1 MRTFAMGEKTRLDD
15 SAIRVEFDVSGEGL
29 AAYCFSLGTADLD
42 VVCTARPA
50 SLISAVAL
58 VAGGTGTAE
67 FHVDLS
73 AVDDA
78 VDRLVFAVGAQAPG
92 FGDGSLL
99 RLLGADGEIGRFVL
113 PVAELT
119 RERALILAEVYR
131 RDGWRFGA
139 VGQGYEAGVDQLV
152 RDLGAD
158 PEQTLIVAA
167 VMAHEDAV
175 ESVEPVTDAAVHP
188 PAGGATP
195 EDTKPEDTKPEDTKP
210 EDAKPEDAKPE
221 DAKPEDAKP
230 EDAKPAAAPSED
242 VRPDDA
248 PPGDATAAAAEP
260 EPVASI
266 AAEPVAEVAAEA
278 VTESADEPA
287 APSPAEHEPAP
298 AEPLPAPATGVTP
311 PAGVYEGRGD
321 KVLSITRPV
330 EAGPFLVELEGRGT
344 DNFVV
349 WTLDADLETD
359 KLLANAIGAYR
370 GRALVDERS
379 SRTSRLKIEAD
390 GAWTVRL
397 FGPEAARPLTER
409 LTGTGPETVRWA
421 GPRTVLAM
429 THRGTGNFIVGTF
442 ADHGGDESYLGT
454 LANAIGD
461 YEGESILPKGPC
473 LIELEADGDWTL
485 TPVLD

>member
-92 FGDGSLL
+92 FGAGSLL

-119 RERALILAEVYR
+119 RERALILAEIYR

-167 VMAHEDAV
+167 VMAHEDVVEAV
-175 ESVEPVTDAAVHP
+175 EPATDAAVHP
-188 PAGGATP
+188 PVGDPGPEGAAPGEATP
-195 EDTKPEDTKPEDTKP
+195 EDRE
-210 EDAKPEDAKPE
+210 
-221 DAKPEDAKP
+221 P
-230 EDAKPAAAPSED
+230 EDAKPADAPPED
-242 VRPDDA
+242 VRPEDVR
-248 PPGDATAAAAEP
+248 PGDAAAAGAEP

-266 AAEPVAEVAAEA
+266 ASEPVAEAVVEA
-278 VTESADEPA
+278 VDEPA
-287 APSPAEHEPAP
+287 APSSAEHEPAP
-298 AEPLPAPATGVTP
+298 APEPLPAPATGETP

-397 FGPEAARPLTER
+397 FGPDAARPLTER

>member
-1 MRTFAMGEKTRLDD
+1 MRTFVMGEKTRLDD

-78 VDRLVFAVGAQAPG
+78 VDRLVFAVGAQEPG
-92 FGDGSLL
+92 FGAGSLL

-167 VMAHEDAV
+167 VMAHEAEAEAV
-175 ESVEPVTDAAVHP
+175 EPATDAAVHP
-188 PAGGATP
+188 PAGDAGPEGVTPERATP
-195 EDTKPEDTKPEDTKP
+195 EDRTPEDV
-210 EDAKPEDAKPE
+210 
-221 DAKPEDAKP
+221 
-230 EDAKPAAAPSED
+230 KPADAPSED
-242 VRPDDA
+242 VRP
-248 PPGDATAAAAEP
+248 GDAAAAEAEP

-266 AAEPVAEVAAEA
+266 AAEPVAEAVA
-278 VTESADEPA
+278 EPA
-287 APSPAEHEPAP
+287 APSSAEHEPAP
-298 AEPLPAPATGVTP
+298 APEPLPAPATGETP

-330 EAGPFLVELEGRGT
+330 QAGPFLVELEGRGT

-397 FGPEAARPLTER
+397 FGLDAARPLTER

-429 THRGTGNFIVGTF
+429 RHRGTGNFIVGTF
-442 ADHGGDESYLGT
+442 AEHGGDESYLGT

-473 LIELEADGDWTL
+473 LIELEAEGDWTL

>member
-1 MRTFAMGEKTRLDD
+1 MRTFVMGEKTRLDD

-73 AVDDA
+73 AVDDV
-78 VDRLVFAVGAQAPG
+78 VDRLVFAVGAREPG
-92 FGDGSLL
+92 FGAGSLL

-167 VMAHEDAV
+167 VMAHEDVA
-175 ESVEPVTDAAVHP
+175 EAAEPATDAAVHP
-188 PAGGATP
+188 PAGGPGP
-195 EDTKPEDTKPEDTKP
+195 EDAKPKEMTP
-210 EDAKPEDAKPE
+210 EDAKPEEATPE
-221 DAKPEDAKP
+221 DRKPA
-230 EDAKPAAAPSED
+230 DAKPADAPSED
-242 VRPDDA
+242 ARA
-248 PPGDATAAAAEP
+248 ENAQPGDAAAVEAEPEP

-266 AAEPVAEVAAEA
+266 ASEPVAEA
-278 VTESADEPA
+278 VTEAVAEAVAEPA
-287 APSPAEHEPAP
+287 APSSVEHEPAP
-298 AEPLPAPATGVTP
+298 VPEPLPASAAGETP

-397 FGPEAARPLTER
+397 FGPDAARPLTEG

-442 ADHGGDESYLGT
+442 AEHGGDESYLGT